1 MQSCR
6 YNINV
11 DYHNEAFIVW
21 NRGEGEMMIIRGHGV
36 YVLLSSTTRRGTVC
50 RFSRG
55 PYHLKRKLYSHILE
69 LCGSTFFRCGG
80 RGEGGFAFCWGVE
93 LFFKFQVSAHFPWQ
107 FCNIITPSPVLSND
121 QSLSGKLIRVWLWF
135 TELWN
140 IWWWHS
146 GPDQLLMFN
155 DIWHI
160 IWLRERR
167 HVTLTSTWTL
177 FILKC
182 MFHIY

>member
-1 MQSCR
+1 MKLSLFGTGVKERWWLSEVMGCM
-6 YNINV
+6 YC
-11 DYHNEAFIVW
+11 YHQPQ
-21 NRGEGEMMIIRGHGV
+21 GEGQYADFQGGHITSRANYIPIFWNYVVVPFLGV
-36 YVLLSSTTRRGTVC
+36 C
-50 RFSRG
+50 
-55 PYHLKRKLYSHILE
+55 
-69 LCGSTFFRCGG
+69 G